1 MSNQIGLTQPQNQ
14 TPEAKASTCLAV
26 GAAGLQPELQ
36 AGARQSVGNI
46 PFKALLSQL
55 LRWLVLPLVL
65 SCCTALVAAAPTQA
79 QPDPTLKLDL
89 TKNIEATLPVQIIVL
104 LTLLSFIPAVLV
116 STTCFTRLIVVF
128 HFLRQALGIQE
139 APNNQVLL
147 GLALFLTMFVMAP
160 VGKRIYAEAIQ
171 PLRAGEISQM
181 DALER
186 ALVPLR
192 TYMLKHTRE
201 RDLALFLRLSASPRP
216 NVPEDV
222 PTTAL
227 VPAYMISELKTAF
240 QIGFVLFIPFLVIDL
255 AVSSVVLSMGMMQ
268 LPPVLISTPF
278 KVLLFVMVD
287 GWYLIIGSLIN
298 SVY

>member
-1 MSNQIGLTQPQNQ
+1 MTR
-14 TPEAKASTCLAV
+14 CLGPIFLV
-26 GAAGLQPELQ
+26 IFICCAA
-36 AGARQSVGNI
+36 
-46 PFKALLSQL
+46 
-55 LRWLVLPLVL
+55 
-65 SCCTALVAAAPTQA
+65 TVAAAAPQTA
-79 QPDPTLKLDL
+79 QPEPALRVDL
-89 TKNIEATLPVQIIVL
+89 GQGTSTTLPVQIIVL
-104 LTLLSFIPAVLV
+104 LTLLTFIPAILI

-128 HFLRQALGIQE
+128 HFLRQALGTQE

-147 GLALFLTMFVMAP
+147 GLALFLTLFVMAP
-160 VGKRIYAEAIQ
+160 VGTRIYNEAIQ
-171 PLRAGEISQM
+171 PLRQGQLTQTE
-181 DALER
+181 ALER

-201 RDLALFLRLSASPRP
+201 RDLALFLRLTANPRP
-216 NVPEDV
+216 ATAADV

-227 VPAYMISELKTAF
+227 IPAYMISELKTAF

-278 KVLLFVMVD
+278 KLLLFVMVD
-287 GWYLIIGSLIN
+287 GWYLIIGSLIK